1 MDKIIN
7 EELQKQKDVDKQ
19 KVADAYKKMKSIIE
33 PQLLDSLKSDY
44 FSNLSQTFK
53 PIVSSLTPE
62 QQQKIK
68 ELFTK

>member
-1 MDKIIN
+1 
-7 EELQKQKDVDKQ
+7 
-19 KVADAYKKMKSIIE
+19 MKSIIE

-44 FSNLSQTFK
+44 FSNLSQTIK